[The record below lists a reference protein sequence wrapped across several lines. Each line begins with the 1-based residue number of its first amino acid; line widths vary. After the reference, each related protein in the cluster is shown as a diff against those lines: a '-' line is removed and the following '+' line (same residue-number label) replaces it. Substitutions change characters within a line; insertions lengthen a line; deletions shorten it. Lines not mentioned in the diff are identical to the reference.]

1 MEKSLTHVLALAAGD
16 VDAKKREYDVGVVDV
31 GVVEDDV
38 GVVDRV
44 V

>member
-1 MEKSLTHVLALAAGD
+1 MARDL
-16 VDAKKREYDVGVVDV
+16 AKKREYDVGVVDV